1 MKRLLIIAILLC
13 GTGTLAGAAQT
24 GVSGPQEKPEDS
36 PLVKAAK
43 ASGGPKK
50 KTTKKVITNAD
61 VKKSKGNLVVL
72 PLKPTEAA
80 ATASQPQKTS
90 LQKQDEQ
97 RKASGVA
104 SIRVTTAEKKVGE
117 LEKELRRIEDAY
129 YAENDP
135 NYRDKTITDRF
146 NQTKKQLDD
155 ARKELADARDGE
167 KNVKDKPSS

>member
-1 MKRLLIIAILLC
+1 M
-13 GTGTLAGAAQT
+13 
-24 GVSGPQEKPEDS
+24 DS

-50 KTTKKVITNAD
+50 KSTKKVITNAD

-72 PLKPTEAA
+72 PAKEGKTTSVAA
-80 ATASQPQKTS
+80 PEPQKGS

-97 RKASGVA
+97 RKASGTA
-104 SIRVTTAEKKVGE
+104 SIRVITAEKKVGE
-117 LEKELRRIEDAY
+117 LEKDLRRIEQAY

-135 NYRDKTITDRF
+135 NYRDKTIVERF

-155 ARKELADARDGE
+155 ARKELADARDAQTKTVKRMSSGRPKMGE
-167 KNVKDKPSS
+167 

>member
-1 MKRLLIIAILLC
+1 MKKIFVIAMLC
-13 GTGTLAGAAQT
+13 AAA
-24 GVSGPQEKPEDS
+24 VMAQEKPEDS

-50 KTTKKVITNAD
+50 KSTKKVITNAD
-61 VKKSKGNLVVL
+61 VKRAKGNLVVL
-72 PLKPTEAA
+72 PPKQ
-80 ATASQPQKTS
+80 TAPVPEPQKTS

-97 RKASGVA
+97 RKASGSA
-104 SIRVTTAEKKVGE
+104 TIRMITAEKKVGE
-117 LEKELRRIEDAY
+117 LEKELRRIEDTY

-155 ARKELADARDGE
+155 ARKELADARD
-167 KNVKDKPSS
+167 VQHALPLRSQ

>member
-1 MKRLLIIAILLC
+1 MKRMLIIAILLC

-43 ASGGPKK
+43 ASGGPKRK
-50 KTTKKVITNAD
+50 PTKKVITNAD
-61 VKKSKGNLVVL
+61 VKKSKGSLVVL
-72 PLKPTEAA
+72 PPKVSEA
-80 ATASQPQKTS
+80 TTTPQPQKTS

-117 LEKELRRIEDAY
+117 LEKELRRVEDAY

-135 NYRDKTITDRF
+135 NYRDKTIADRF

-155 ARKELADARDGE
+155 ARKELADARDAQTGTI
-167 KNVKDKPSS
+167 PLRSQ